1 MLGADINSVSSEGD
15 APLILATYAC
25 CTVKGADPTIL
36 DLLACRGVE
45 VNAQNSNG
53 DSPLSI
59 AALYGRPDLLSLLL
73 QYGKLKFEICMTLV
87 RVSITIS
94 ILICREDT
102 YIQLLFDSTIKIAHL
117 YRC

>member
-73 QYGKLKFEICMTLV
+73 QYGKLICMTLV

-94 ILICREDT
+94 CQEDT
-102 YIQLLFDSTIKIAHL
+102 YIQLLSDSTIKIAHL